1 MTEIPTAESTVP
13 AVSVEEAAAFTVLS
27 TDAVLTG
34 RAMSTGQAM
43 SSGEFWAGLLA
54 AALVDTAG
62 SPRKLPADMW
72 PDQDPAVVQ
81 EIWDRA
87 CVVAARAA
95 QFASSPW
102 LHRDRLDSLRG
113 QLAEAG
119 FHAMAGSVQR
129 SLRLVAPDHGAHP
142 ADGETGRD
150 H

>member
-1 MTEIPTAESTVP
+1 MNQIPATTP
-13 AVSVEEAAAFTVLS
+13 APSDDASEEAAFEVMR

-34 RAMSTGQAM
+34 RAVSSGQAM
-43 SSGEFWAGLLA
+43 SSGEFWTGLLA

-87 CVVAARAA
+87 AAVVSRAA
-95 QFASSPW
+95 QFAASPW
-102 LHRDRLDSLRG
+102 LHRDRLQSLQA
-113 QLAEAG
+113 QLTEAG
-119 FHAMAGSVQR
+119 FHAMAGSVGR
-129 SLRLVAPDHGAHP
+129 SVRLVVADDALHP
-142 ADGETGRD
+142 ADAEIGRE

>member
-1 MTEIPTAESTVP
+1 MTVEIPNP
-13 AVSVEEAAAFTVLS
+13 APAADAQDEAAFAVMS

-34 RAMSTGQAM
+34 RVMASGQAM

-62 SPRKLPADMW
+62 SPRKLPVDMW
-72 PDQDPAVVQ
+72 PDVDPVVVQ

-87 CVVAARAA
+87 CVVAGRAA

-102 LHRDRLDSLRG
+102 LHRDRLQRLQE
-113 QLAEAG
+113 QLTEAG
-119 FHAMAGSVQR
+119 FHAMGGSVAR
-129 SLRLVAPDHGAHP
+129 SRRLVAPEVGVHP
-142 ADGETGRD
+142 ADGEEGRG